1 MSARKD
7 GKNHS
12 EESEKLDCNF
22 LSFPRRYEIYSG
34 YFGREKEEDSDYKK
48 EKPVFGENTILE
60 KIGNGLVVYALVWL
74 IFQSISV

>member
-34 YFGREKEEDSDYKK
+34 YFGREKEEDSD
-48 EKPVFGENTILE
+48 L
-60 KIGNGLVVYALVWL
+60 
-74 IFQSISV
+74 